1 MQRANPSVTAPH
13 DPREANSTTTGEMLW
28 EVTEL
33 AGGAAV
39 MLLPLLVLA
48 VPGIILFVVL
58 PALVLLAVAAVPVV
72 VAGAIVAP
80 TYLLARFV
88 RRLLGPRRD
97 TRRRSVGPRRQSVA
111 ASSVLPP
118 HAASARLPR

>member
-1 MQRANPSVTAPH
+1 MQRANLSVTAQDNRH
-13 DPREANSTTTGEMLW
+13 EANPTTAEMLW

-48 VPGIILFVVL
+48 VPGIILFAVL
-58 PALVLLAVAAVPVV
+58 PALVLVAVAAVPVV
-72 VAGAIVAP
+72 VAGAILAP

-88 RRLLGPRRD
+88 RRLLGPR
-97 TRRRSVGPRRQSVA
+97 TRRRSEGRRRHAAA
-111 ASSVLPP
+111 ASSVLSP
-118 HAASARLPR
+118 HA